1 MFFVSNICCVSLDD
15 GVLSQEEFNTEKA
28 VLVKERD
35 ERKKAAEGG
44 VPPPPSSLPPGVQ
57 QHPTLSW
64 QAGQAGAADALAPLV
79 AGHSTSPG
87 AAPEKTK
94 VGRAR
99 PTMIDSD
106 GVKGLALGEAAGSQH
121 SGVEDLGEQHIR
133 HHTRKSADH
142 DGVGGIAQDKKKKAK
157 APEHKC
163 EHGKQKS
170 RCKVPFVRPA
180 KHPAPQPPDPAPCT
194 LQPAAWTLGAGLCE
208 HGKQKSRCKV
218 PFVRPAKHPAPQ
230 PLDPAP
236 CRFAGQALAAQ
247 MRPARCYTRYANAS
261 ARHSRAHFV
270 SLPKAVDIER

>member
-1 MFFVSNICCVSLDD
+1 MQGLREAKALLDD
-15 GVLSQEEFNTEKA
+15 GVLSQEEFNMEKA

-57 QHPTLSW
+57 QHPTLSG

-87 AAPEKTK
+87 AAPEKTE

-121 SGVEDLGEQHIR
+121 SGVEDLGEQHIL
-133 HHTRKSADH
+133 HHKRKSADH

-157 APEHKC
+157 APTHKC
-163 EHGKQKS
+163 GHGKQKS

-194 LQPAAWTLGAGLCE
+194 LHALSVCWYSFE
-208 HGKQKSRCKV
+208 HPRHRACQRCASQYPTV
-218 PFVRPAKHPAPQ
+218 
-230 PLDPAP
+230 
-236 CRFAGQALAAQ
+236 LA
-247 MRPARCYTRYANAS
+247 
-261 ARHSRAHFV
+261 V
-270 SLPKAVDIER
+270 

>member
-1 MFFVSNICCVSLDD
+1 M
-15 GVLSQEEFNTEKA
+15 
-28 VLVKERD
+28 LVKERD
-35 ERKKAAEGG
+35 ERKKAAEGC
-44 VPPPPSSLPPGVQ
+44 VPPPPSSLPSGVQ
-57 QHPTLSW
+57 QHPTLSG

-87 AAPEKTK
+87 AAPEKTE

-133 HHTRKSADH
+133 HHKRKSADH

-157 APEHKC
+157 APAHKC

-170 RCKVPFVRPA
+170 RCKVLFVRPA

-194 LQPAAWTLGAGLCE
+194 LQPAAWTLGALSVCWY
-208 HGKQKSRCKV
+208 S
-218 PFVRPAKHPAPQ
+218 FKHPRHRACQRCASPG
-230 PLDPAP
+230 AH
-236 CRFAGQALAAQ
+236 AGGKPTGLRRIWIVRARQAK
-247 MRPARCYTRYANAS
+247 
-261 ARHSRAHFV
+261 V
-270 SLPKAVDIER
+270 SL

>member
-1 MFFVSNICCVSLDD
+1 
-15 GVLSQEEFNTEKA
+15 
-28 VLVKERD
+28 
-35 ERKKAAEGG
+35 
-44 VPPPPSSLPPGVQ
+44 
-57 QHPTLSW
+57 
-64 QAGQAGAADALAPLV
+64 
-79 AGHSTSPG
+79 
-87 AAPEKTK
+87 
-94 VGRAR
+94 
-99 PTMIDSD
+99 MIDSD

-133 HHTRKSADH
+133 HHKRKSADH

-157 APEHKC
+157 APAHK
-163 EHGKQKS
+163 
-170 RCKVPFVRPA
+170 
-180 KHPAPQPPDPAPCT
+180 
-194 LQPAAWTLGAGLCE
+194 CE